1 MLKCK
6 EKHVPG
12 RTDWDQSRGAFED
25 WVDPTPP
32 KYWKSIVVS
41 PEEAAPTLRKDGEVA
56 TQIGQLGY
64 SLISS
69 KTVNSLTLRVGVA
82 ELPMNTR
89 EEVGYHWHNC
99 EEVLYIL
106 QGKGWADVEGERR
119 RFKAGDALFFPFRTK
134 HRTWMD
140 GDEPV
145 KFVFIVGI
153 RLRPYEGLTESS
165 IDYREYYRSEE

>member
-1 MLKCK
+1 MVKCK

-12 RTDWDQSRGAFED
+12 RSEWEQSRGAFED
-25 WVDPTPP
+25 WIDPTPP
-32 KYWKSIVVS
+32 KYWKDIVVS
-41 PEEAAPTLRKDGEVA
+41 PENAAPTLRKDGNVA
-56 TQIGQLGY
+56 QQIGQLGY

-82 ELPMNTR
+82 ELPMGTG

-106 QGKGWADVEGERR
+106 QGTGIADVEGEKKS
-119 RFKAGDALFFPFRTK
+119 FKAGDALFYPFRTK
-134 HRTWMD
+134 HRSWMTSS
-140 GDEPV
+140 EPV
-145 KFVFIVGI
+145 RFIFIVGI

-165 IDYREYYRSEE
+165 IDYREYDISEG